1 MVGLYSGLALRHA
14 RPHLGDDQSACATGP
29 HTAKGARIAEKRTR
43 RAGQEAKKVTPPAA
57 TRNVA
62 TTEGLN
68 VTLYASAPPL
78 APGGQ
83 SISNEWLTCT
93 APPEGVSSATCRTT
107 SAVRTAPVPI
117 YPART

>member
-29 HTAKGARIAEKRTR
+29 HTAKGARIAEKRTQ

-83 SISNEWLTCT
+83 SISNEWHLH
-93 APPEGVSSATCRTT
+93 
-107 SAVRTAPVPI
+107 RTA
-117 YPART
+117 